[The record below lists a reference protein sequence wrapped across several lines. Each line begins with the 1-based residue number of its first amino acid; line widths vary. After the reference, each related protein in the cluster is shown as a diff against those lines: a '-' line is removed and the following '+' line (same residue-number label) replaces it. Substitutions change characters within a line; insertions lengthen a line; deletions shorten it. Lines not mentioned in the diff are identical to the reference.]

1 MLGMPWCEHG
11 TCPLPKMYGTF
22 HQSLDIAQVP
32 PGEPGRANDEIDIVL
47 AVTIESWAG
56 GESDY
61 SAIEAHM
68 RHADL
73 RGVREDLLVK
83 TLAASHYGSEDGHLL
98 VRIRRAQVRQD
109 LLGSLRGNL

>member
-11 TCPLPKMYGTF
+11 TRPLSKMYGTF

-32 PGEPGRANDEIDIVL
+32 PGEPGRANDEIDVVF

-61 SAIEAHM
+61 SAIEADM
-68 RHADL
+68 GHADL
-73 RGVREDLLVK
+73 RGVREHLLVK
-83 TLAASHYGSEDGHLL
+83 TLAAAHNRSEDRHFLA
-98 VRIRRAQVRQD
+98 RIRRAQVRQD
-109 LLGSLRGNL
+109 LFGSLGGDL